1 MTVRAIY
8 ENGVFRPASPVDFPE
23 KSEVELDARIVEPD
37 IPETRGQHEQAQK
50 EIFEILSRR
59 YNTGQTDT
67 AERHNEHQP

>member
-8 ENGVFRPASPVDFPE
+8 ENGVFTPASPVNLPE
-23 KSEVELDARIVEPD
+23 KSEVELEARVVEPD
-37 IPETRGQHEQAQK
+37 TPENRARHEQAQK
-50 EIFEILSRR
+50 EIYEILSRR